1 MVILNAISFFNRYFM
16 NTYRMIQ
23 PSILKL
29 HNFYPHDVTLGK
41 TNRIFQTPFATNKNC
56 LFLPSSPIF
65 TLSPLFLI
73 IFHNS
78 LILLRGLCYALFV
91 RVETEDDNI
100 INMYLD
106 VLYCSINM
114 YMNLWIK
121 IVKF

>member
-1 MVILNAISFFNRYFM
+1 M
-16 NTYRMIQ
+16 
-23 PSILKL
+23 
-29 HNFYPHDVTLGK
+29 
-41 TNRIFQTPFATNKNC
+41 
-56 LFLPSSPIF
+56 
-65 TLSPLFLI
+65 
-73 IFHNS
+73 
-78 LILLRGLCYALFV
+78 ILLRGLCYALFV